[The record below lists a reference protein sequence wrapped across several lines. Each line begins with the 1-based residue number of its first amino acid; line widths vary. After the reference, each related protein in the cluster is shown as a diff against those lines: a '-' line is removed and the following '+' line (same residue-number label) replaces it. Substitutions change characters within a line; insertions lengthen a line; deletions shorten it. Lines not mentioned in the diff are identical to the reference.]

1 MGHSDIARVQG
12 SQQQS
17 CLLLCFGGS
26 CRVFQTVVMRHLFP
40 VGSSTGNEWK
50 TWSKVK
56 LWHIPFPPRVV
67 IYRPKEREMYH
78 GDPEMYHGDPK
89 EREMYHGDPN

>member
-1 MGHSDIARVQG
+1 MGHGDIARVQG

-26 CRVFQTVVMRHLFP
+26 CRVFQTVVMQHLFP

-50 TWSKVK
+50 TQSKVK
-56 LWHIPFPPRVV
+56 LCYIPLPPPIA
-67 IYRPKEREMYH
+67 IYRPKETEMYHGDLKENHGYPKEREMYH
-78 GDPEMYHGDPK
+78 GDP
-89 EREMYHGDPN
+89 